1 MGEVGGPGGILAVL
15 KTEVKNSEMFLESQ
29 SYWQRIKPIER
40 HHLEGESSTEDLG
53 AIVIVEEEKLLRT

>member
-29 SYWQRIKPIER
+29 SYW
-40 HHLEGESSTEDLG
+40 
-53 AIVIVEEEKLLRT
+53 